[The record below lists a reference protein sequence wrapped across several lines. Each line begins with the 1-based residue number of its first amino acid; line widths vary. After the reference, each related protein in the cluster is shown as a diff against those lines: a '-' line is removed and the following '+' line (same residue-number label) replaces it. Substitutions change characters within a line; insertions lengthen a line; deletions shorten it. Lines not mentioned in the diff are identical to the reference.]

1 MNGLTLSRFLGWFS
15 LGIGT
20 MEVLAPRALSRTLV
34 LSGES
39 WIIRAF
45 GVREI
50 AVGLTVLAKPEQPTG
65 PVLRVAG
72 DVLDL
77 AVLAPALSPRNG
89 HRSAAQLA
97 FATVLAVT
105 AVDVFC
111 ASALISGE
119 RRRAATSHRARL
131 RKPPAARLP
140 TPQRKPRS
148 SRKKPHSLAG
158 ASVDHGKSAPA
169 KSSG

>member
-20 MEVLAPRALSRTLV
+20 MEVLAPRALSRTLG
-34 LSGES
+34 LFGES
-39 WIIRAF
+39 WIVRAF

-50 AVGLTVLAKPEQPTG
+50 AVGLTVLAKPEQPIG

-77 AVLAPALSPRNG
+77 AVLAPALSARNG
-89 HRSAAQLA
+89 HRSAAQFA
-97 FATVLAVT
+97 FVTVLAVT
-105 AVDVFC
+105 AVDVVC

-131 RKPPAARLP
+131 RKPAAARLP
-140 TPQRKPRS
+140 TPQRKPRG

-158 ASVDHGKSAPA
+158 ASVDQGKSAPT
-169 KSSG
+169 KSSA